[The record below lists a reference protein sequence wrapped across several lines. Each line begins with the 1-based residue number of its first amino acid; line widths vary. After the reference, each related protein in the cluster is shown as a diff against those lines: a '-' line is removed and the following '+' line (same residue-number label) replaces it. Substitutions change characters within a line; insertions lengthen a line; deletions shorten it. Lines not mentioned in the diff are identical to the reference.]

1 MKKSMKIS
9 LCGIL
14 AALSIVIMFLAGIVP
29 TMTIA
34 LPALAGCMLIP
45 VTAECGTKYGLTV
58 YAVVTVLGFFL
69 VSDRE
74 AWLMYLLFFGY
85 FPAIY
90 GVFDKKFKNK
100 KVKFL
105 VKVIV
110 FTIATI
116 LEGLLATYILGI
128 PLDSMGNLG
137 KWSVIILIALA
148 EIMFV
153 VYDKCI
159 NNLIVLY
166 FVKFRKVLMRLLNG
180 RM

>member
-1 MKKSMKIS
+1 MKKTVKIA

-34 LPALAGCMLIP
+34 LPAIAGCMLIP

-58 YAVVTVLGFFL
+58 FAVVSVLGFFV

-74 AWLMYLLFFGY
+74 AWLMYVLFFGY
-85 FPAIY
+85 FPAVY
-90 GVFDKKFKNK
+90 GVFDKIKNK
-100 KVKFL
+100 RLRFIVK
-105 VKVIV
+105 IV
-110 FTIATI
+110 LFTIATI
-116 LEGLLATYILGI
+116 AEGLIATFILGI
-128 PLDSMGNLG
+128 PLDSMGELG

-148 EIMFV
+148 EV
-153 VYDKCI
+153 VFIVYNKAVR
-159 NNLIVLY
+159 NLIALY
-166 FVKFRKVLMRLLNG
+166 FLRFRKVLLKILGG

>member
-1 MKKSMKIS
+1 MKKTVKIA

-34 LPALAGCMLIP
+34 LPAIAGCMLIP

-58 YAVVTVLGFFL
+58 FAVVSVLGFFV

-74 AWLMYLLFFGY
+74 AWLMYVLFFGY
-85 FPAIY
+85 FPAVY
-90 GVFDKKFKNK
+90 GVFDKIKNK
-100 KVKFL
+100 RFRFIVK
-105 VKVIV
+105 IV
-110 FTIATI
+110 LFTIATI
-116 LEGLLATYILGI
+116 AEGLIATFILGI
-128 PLDSMGNLG
+128 PLDSMGELG

-148 EIMFV
+148 EV
-153 VYDKCI
+153 VFIVYNKAVR
-159 NNLIVLY
+159 NLIALY
-166 FVKFRKVLMRLLNG
+166 FLRFRKVLLKILGG

>member
-1 MKKSMKIS
+1 MKKTVKIS

-34 LPALAGCMLIP
+34 LPAIAGCMLIP

-58 YAVVTVLGFFL
+58 FAVVSVLGFFV

-74 AWLMYLLFFGY
+74 AWLMYVLFFGY
-85 FPAIY
+85 FPAVY
-90 GVFDKKFKNK
+90 GVFDKIKNK
-100 KVKFL
+100 RLRFIVK
-105 VKVIV
+105 IV
-110 FTIATI
+110 LFTIATI
-116 LEGLLATYILGI
+116 AEGLIATFILGI
-128 PLDSMGNLG
+128 PLDSMGELG

-148 EIMFV
+148 EV
-153 VYDKCI
+153 VFIVYNKAVR
-159 NNLIVLY
+159 NLIALY
-166 FVKFRKVLMRLLNG
+166 FLRFRKVLLKILGG

>member
-34 LPALAGCMLIP
+34 LPAIAGCMLIP

-58 YAVVTVLGFFL
+58 FAVVSVLGFFV

-74 AWLMYLLFFGY
+74 AWLMYVLFFGY

-90 GVFDKKFKNK
+90 GVFDKIKHKRLRFI
-100 KVKFL
+100 VK
-105 VKVIV
+105 IV
-110 FTIATI
+110 LFTIATVA
-116 LEGLLATYILGI
+116 EGLIATFILGI
-128 PLDSMGNLG
+128 PLDSMGELG
-137 KWSVIILIALA
+137 KWSVIILLVMAEIVFIVYNKAVRNLIAL
-148 EIMFV
+148 
-153 VYDKCI
+153 
-159 NNLIVLY
+159 Y
-166 FVKFRKVLMRLLNG
+166 FLRFRKVLLKILGG